1 MWGHREEAGS
11 MNLTERTSQ
20 GWLEA
25 GVLVATD
32 IRRYSDRN
40 AADQLLMQLRLES
53 ALELAADWLGWNR
66 ALWRRQVGGDGEL
79 AILPHDVDLCAVV
92 GVFPEMLRAALA
104 QLNGDE
110 DVEHRLRIRLAIH
123 LGTFT
128 SGPLG
133 AVGLAPI
140 LVSGILDAQPLRELL
155 EARPEADV
163 VLALSAR
170 IFEDVVATG
179 FCALPPQSF
188 QQVQICIKRIS
199 SVAYLYDAIPDGAD
213 DGPAEAA

>member
-1 MWGHREEAGS
+1 
-11 MNLTERTSQ
+11 MNRTERTSH

-40 AADQLLMQLRLES
+40 AADQLIMQLRLES
-53 ALELAADWLGWNR
+53 ALELAAERLGWDR
-66 ALWRRQVGGDGEL
+66 TLWQRQVAGDGEL
-79 AILPHDVDLCAVV
+79 SILPRDVDLCAVV
-92 GVFPEMLRAALA
+92 GVFPLVLQAALA

-110 DVEHRLRIRLAIH
+110 DVEHRLRVRLAIH

-128 SGPLG
+128 SGPFG
-133 AVGLAPI
+133 AVGHAPI

-155 EARPEADV
+155 ESRPGEDV

-170 IFEDVVATG
+170 VFEDVVATG

-188 QQVQICIKRIS
+188 QRVQICIKRSS
-199 SVAYLYDAIPDGAD
+199 SVAYLYDSVPASADGSSSDVA
-213 DGPAEAA
+213 